1 MVTSDQVFRS
11 QILYRC
17 IHIQHIYHR
26 AKFECSSFSSLANT
40 KGGGLKG
47 SPPVLQGTK
56 KPGWNRAKMGVAA
69 TLPELSEWTLRGTI
83 IGF

>member
-1 MVTSDQVFRS
+1 MLTQIDDDVMVTSDQVFRS

-40 KGGGLKG
+40 KGGGGAKRPL
-47 SPPVLQGTK
+47 SGTTRDK
-56 KPGWNRAKMGVAA
+56 KARVEFG
-69 TLPELSEWTLRGTI
+69 
-83 IGF
+83 